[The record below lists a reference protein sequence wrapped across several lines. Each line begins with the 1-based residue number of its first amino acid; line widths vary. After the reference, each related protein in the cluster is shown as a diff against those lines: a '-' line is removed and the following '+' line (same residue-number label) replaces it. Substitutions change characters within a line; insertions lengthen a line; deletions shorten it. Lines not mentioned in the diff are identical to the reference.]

1 MTMIITKKALPRR
14 TFIKGA
20 GAVLALP
27 LLESMLP
34 ALAQAQNT
42 ARPAQ
47 RLFVG
52 YVPNGVIMDKWTPDK
67 FGTDFVFPSS
77 LEPLAKHKDKISV
90 LTGLALHP
98 AMPQPGEGTGDHVR
112 SSAAYLTGAHPKKT
126 EGTDIQCG
134 ISMDQLAANYIG
146 DSTQMRSLEIAL
158 DPNELIGACEAGY
171 SCAYAN
177 TLSWRNETTPLP
189 MENQPRAVFERLFG
203 DSDDTSMA
211 AREARLMEERSIL
224 DSLLAEVNTLQKTL
238 PSHDRQKI
246 DQYLEAIRDAERR
259 IAIAEKQNIDLPQM
273 ERPVGGIPDTF
284 AEHARLMFDLQ
295 LMAFQTDITRV
306 ITFMMSREV
315 SPRSYPELGIP
326 DPHHGLSHHQDNP
339 VQMEKLAR
347 LNRHHIEQ
355 FAYFMDRLAETPDGD
370 STLLDNIVML
380 YGCGISDG
388 NKHLHTD
395 LPCFIAGG
403 GSGTHRGGHHFKYE
417 HDLPISNL
425 QLTMLQNFGV
435 EREVLGDSTGT
446 ISGLFSS

>member
-1 MTMIITKKALPRR
+1 MTMIITRKALPRR

-34 ALAQAQNT
+34 VLAQAQNT

-259 IAIAEKQNIDLPQM
+259 IAIAEKQNIELPQM

-417 HDLPISNL
+417 DDLPISNL

>member
-20 GAVLALP
+20 GAILALP

-189 MENQPRAVFERLFG
+189 MENHPRAVFERLFG

-211 AREARLMEERSIL
+211 ARAARLMEERSIL
-224 DSLLAEVNTLQKTL
+224 DSLLAEVNSLQKTL

>member
-20 GAVLALP
+20 SAVLALP

-259 IAIAEKQNIDLPQM
+259 IAIAEKQNIELPQM

-295 LMAFQTDITRV
+295 LMAFQTDMTRV

-355 FAYFMDRLAETPDGD
+355 FAYFMDRLAETPDGN

-446 ISGLFSS
+446 IPGLFSS

>member
-20 GAVLALP
+20 GAILALP

-211 AREARLMEERSIL
+211 ARAARLMEERSIL

>member
-20 GAVLALP
+20 GAILALP

-203 DSDDTSMA
+203 DSDDTSIA

>member
-20 GAVLALP
+20 SAVLALP

>member
-295 LMAFQTDITRV
+295 LMAFQTDMTRV

-355 FAYFMDRLAETPDGD
+355 FAYFMDRLAETPDGN

-446 ISGLFSS
+446 IPGLFSS

>member
-20 GAVLALP
+20 GAILALP

-211 AREARLMEERSIL
+211 ARAARLMEERSIL
-224 DSLLAEVNTLQKTL
+224 DSLLAEVNSLQKTL

>member
-211 AREARLMEERSIL
+211 ARAARLMEERSIL
-224 DSLLAEVNTLQKTL
+224 DSLLAEVNSLQKTL

>member
-1 MTMIITKKALPRR
+1 MIITKKALPRR

-20 GAVLALP
+20 GAILALP

-211 AREARLMEERSIL
+211 ARAARLMEERSIL
-224 DSLLAEVNTLQKTL
+224 DSLLAEVNSLQKTL

>member
-1 MTMIITKKALPRR
+1 MIITKKALPRR
-14 TFIKGA
+14 TFIKGV

-34 ALAQAQNT
+34 ALARAEALNKT
-42 ARPAQ
+42 AQ

-52 YVPNGVIMDKWTPDK
+52 YVPNGVIMDNWTPTQI
-67 FGTDFVFPSS
+67 GSDFVFPSS
-77 LEPLAKHKDKISV
+77 LEPLSKYKDKISV
-90 LTGLALHP
+90 LSGLALHP

-112 SSAAYLTGAHPKKT
+112 ASAAYLTGAHPKKT
-126 EGTDIQCG
+126 EGADIHCG
-134 ISMDQLAANYIG
+134 VSMDQIAANYIG
-146 DSTQMRSLEIAL
+146 DTTQMRSLEIAL
-158 DPNELIGACEAGY
+158 DPNELIGACEAGW

-177 TLSWRNETTPLP
+177 TLSWRNEVTPLP

-203 DSDDTSMA
+203 DSDDTSKA
-211 AREARLMEERSIL
+211 ARESRLIEERSIL
-224 DSLLAEVNTLQKTL
+224 DSLLAEVDKLQKTL
-238 PSHDRQKI
+238 PIHDRQKI

-259 IAIAEKQNIDLPQM
+259 IAIAEKQNVELPQM
-273 ERPVGGIPDTF
+273 ERPAGGIPDTF

-355 FAYFMDRLAETPDGD
+355 FAYFIDKLAATPDGD
-370 STLLDNIVML
+370 ATLLDNIVML

-395 LPCFIAGG
+395 LPCFVAGG
-403 GSGTHRGGHHFKYE
+403 GSGTHKGGRHIKFE
-417 HDLPISNL
+417 DDLPISNL

-435 EREVLGDSTGT
+435 ELETLGDSSGT
-446 ISGLFSS
+446 ISGLFNS

>member
-20 GAVLALP
+20 SAVLALP

-134 ISMDQLAANYIG
+134 ISMDQLAANHIG

-211 AREARLMEERSIL
+211 AREARLIEERSIL

-295 LMAFQTDITRV
+295 LMAFQTDMTRV

-355 FAYFMDRLAETPDGD
+355 FAYFMDRLAETPDGN

-446 ISGLFSS
+446 IPGLFSS

>member
-224 DSLLAEVNTLQKTL
+224 DSLLAEVNSLQKTL

>member
-1 MTMIITKKALPRR
+1 MIITKKSLSRR
-14 TFIKGA
+14 TFIRGTGA
-20 GAVLALP
+20 ALALP
-27 LLESMLP
+27 FLESMLP
-34 ALAQAQNT
+34 ALTNAQELMQ
-42 ARPAQ
+42 PAQ

-52 YVPNGVIMDKWTPDK
+52 YVPNGVIMDKWTPK
-67 FGTDFVFPSS
+67 NFGVNFELPAT
-77 LEPLAKHKDKISV
+77 LQPLARHKEKISV

-112 SSAAYLTGAHPKKT
+112 ASAAYLTGAHPKKT
-126 EGTDIQCG
+126 EGADIQCG
-134 ISMDQLAANYIG
+134 VSMDQLAAAHIG
-146 DSTQMRSLEIAL
+146 NTTQMRSLEIAL
-158 DPNELIGACEAGY
+158 DPNELIGACEAGW

-177 TLSWRNETTPLP
+177 TLSWRNESTPLP

-203 DSDDTSMA
+203 DSNDTSKE
-211 AREARLMEERSIL
+211 AREIRLAEERSIL
-224 DSLLAEVNTLQKTL
+224 DSLLAEVDKLQKTL
-238 PSHDRQKI
+238 PDDDRQKI

-259 IAIAEKQNIDLPQM
+259 IAIAEKQNIELPKM
-273 ERPVGGIPDTF
+273 ARPAGGIPDTF

-339 VQMEKLAR
+339 VQMEKLAK

-355 FAYFMDRLAETPDGD
+355 YAYFMDKLAETPDGD
-370 STLLDNIVML
+370 ATLLDNIVML

-403 GSGTHRGGHHFKYE
+403 GSGTHHGGRHLAFE
-417 HDLPISNL
+417 GDLPISNL

-435 EREVLGDSTGT
+435 NASFLGDSTGT
-446 ISGLFSS
+446 IKELFKAKV

>member
-1 MTMIITKKALPRR
+1 MIITKKALPRR
-14 TFIKGA
+14 TFVKGV
-20 GAVLALP
+20 GAALALP

-34 ALAQAQNT
+34 ALARAQDTSN
-42 ARPAQ
+42 PVQ

-52 YVPNGVIMDKWTPDK
+52 YVPNGVIMDKWTPTTV
-67 FGTDFVFPSS
+67 GADFAFPSI
-77 LEPLAKHKDKISV
+77 LEPLAKYKDGISV

-112 SSAAYLTGAHPKKT
+112 ASAAYLTGAHPKKT
-126 EGTDIQCG
+126 EGADIQCG
-134 ISMDQLAANYIG
+134 VSMDQLAANSIG

-158 DPNELIGACEAGY
+158 DPNELIGACEAGW

-203 DSDDTSMA
+203 DSDDTSAA
-211 AREARLMEERSIL
+211 AREARLVEERSIL
-224 DSLLAEVNTLQKTL
+224 DSLLGEVDRLQKIL
-238 PSHDRQKI
+238 PQHDRQKI

-259 IAIAEKQNIDLPQM
+259 IAIAEKQNIELPQM
-273 ERPVGGIPDTF
+273 ERPAGGIPDTF

-339 VQMEKLAR
+339 VQMEKLAK

-355 FAYFMDRLAETPDGD
+355 FAYFMDRLAETPDGN

-395 LPCFIAGG
+395 LPCFVAGG
-403 GSGTHRGGHHFKYE
+403 GSGTHRGGRHLKFDD
-417 HDLPISNL
+417 DLPISNL

-435 EREVLGDSTGT
+435 DQEVLGDSTGT
-446 ISGLFSS
+446 ISGLFNS